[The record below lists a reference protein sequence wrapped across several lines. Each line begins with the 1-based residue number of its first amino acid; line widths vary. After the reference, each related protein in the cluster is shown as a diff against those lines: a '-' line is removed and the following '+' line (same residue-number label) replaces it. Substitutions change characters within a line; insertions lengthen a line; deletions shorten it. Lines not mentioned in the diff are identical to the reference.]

1 MPDPLT
7 TDDTAPDFTLTAHDG
22 TEVTLSEILDS
33 GRRVILTF
41 HPASFTGG

>member
-1 MPDPLT
+1 MAPL
-7 TDDTAPDFTLTAHDG
+7 DAGAKAPDFELTAHNS
-22 TEVTLSEILDS
+22 TRVNLYEVLAS

>member
-1 MPDPLT
+1 MAHLGIGT
-7 TDDTAPDFTLTAHDG
+7 KAPHFELTAHDS
-22 TEVTLSEILDS
+22 TRVNLYELLSA

>member
-1 MPDPLT
+1 MSFLQKG
-7 TDDTAPDFTLTAHDG
+7 DTAPDFALTAHDSKQIR
-22 TEVTLSEILDS
+22 LYDLLAS

>member
-1 MPDPLT
+1 MALLKRDEK
-7 TDDTAPDFTLTAHDG
+7 APDFELTAHNSKRVRLY
-22 TEVTLSEILDS
+22 ELLDS

>member
-1 MPDPLT
+1 MLKIRE
-7 TDDTAPDFTLTAHDG
+7 TAPDFELTAHNS
-22 TEVTLSEILDS
+22 TRVSLYEILES

>member
-1 MPDPLT
+1 MTILT
-7 TDDTAPDFTLTAHDG
+7 KNQKAPDFALTAHTSKQVRLYDLL
-22 TEVTLSEILDS
+22 ES

>member
-1 MPDPLT
+1 MSFLKKGEK
-7 TDDTAPDFTLTAHDG
+7 APDFELTAHNSKRVRLY
-22 TEVTLSEILDS
+22 ELLDS

>member
-1 MPDPLT
+1 MALLT
-7 TDDTAPDFTLTAHDG
+7 KGEKAPDFALTAHNSKLVKLYDLL
-22 TEVTLSEILDS
+22 ES

>member
-1 MPDPLT
+1 MTLLEKGEK
-7 TDDTAPDFTLTAHDG
+7 APDFELTAHNSKRVRLYD
-22 TEVTLSEILDS
+22 LLDS

>member
-1 MPDPLT
+1 MAPLGT
-7 TDDTAPDFTLTAHDG
+7 GVKAPDFELTAHDSSLVKLYELLG
-22 TEVTLSEILDS
+22 D

>member
-1 MPDPLT
+1 MAFLT
-7 TDDTAPDFTLTAHDG
+7 KGETAPDFELTAHNSKRIKLYD
-22 TEVTLSEILDS
+22 LLDS

>member
-1 MPDPLT
+1 MALLKNGEK
-7 TDDTAPDFTLTAHDG
+7 APDFELTAHNSKRVRLY
-22 TEVTLSEILDS
+22 EVLDS

>member
-1 MPDPLT
+1 MAYLGT
-7 TDDTAPDFTLTAHDG
+7 GAKAPDFELTAHDASR
-22 TEVTLSEILDS
+22 TKLSELLES

>member
-1 MPDPLT
+1 MSFLKKGEK
-7 TDDTAPDFTLTAHDG
+7 APNFELTAHDS
-22 TEVTLSEILDS
+22 TRVNLYDVLAS

>member
-1 MPDPLT
+1 MTLLEKGEK
-7 TDDTAPDFTLTAHDG
+7 APEFELTAHNSKQVRLYD
-22 TEVTLSEILDS
+22 LLDS

>member
-1 MPDPLT
+1 MAPLNPGT
-7 TDDTAPDFTLTAHDG
+7 KAPDFELTAHDS
-22 TEVTLSEILDS
+22 TLVNLYELLAS

>member
-1 MPDPLT
+1 MALLKKGEK
-7 TDDTAPDFTLTAHDG
+7 APDFELTAHNS
-22 TEVTLSEILDS
+22 TRVRLYELLDS